1 MHSPLRTSFH
11 GTRLSELAR
20 LPFVS
25 TVQEYIDRFNAIL
38 CHARDLSTPQKA
50 ELFTGGLLDHIR
62 VDVELRNPQ
71 DLQTAMHLTR
81 AFERRTAAT
90 PGAMVPHGTRPC
102 KDHRGVRP

>member
-1 MHSPLRTSFH
+1 MAGIVPPHRRCPDLVLCPRAGRGLTCLGPIQGAVHSPLRTSFH

-50 ELFTGGLLDHIR
+50 ELFTGGLPDHIR
-62 VDVELRNPQ
+62 VDVELRNP
-71 DLQTAMHLTR
+71 
-81 AFERRTAAT
+81 
-90 PGAMVPHGTRPC
+90 
-102 KDHRGVRP
+102 